1 MPLDAMT
8 STSNLVGFVL
18 FAIYSSCD
26 FSCFLHSTRWQ
37 NAFQSSSFQHDG
49 DEPLTLDRHRL
60 RTCVLCIS
68 SGDLLSAIHARKK
81 RVISNV
87 MCYPTCV
94 MRVKKDLLI
103 ISSISSGVSMTSRE
117 QPEPPWTRMYV
128 YVGATS

>member
-1 MPLDAMT
+1 MPSGAMT
-8 STSNLVGFVL
+8 SISNLGGFVL

-26 FSCFLHSTRWQ
+26 FPCCLHSTRWQ

-60 RTCVLCIS
+60 RAFVSCIS
-68 SGDLLSAIHARKK
+68 SGDLVSVHARKK

-103 ISSISSGVSMTSRE
+103 ISSISSGVSITSRE
-117 QPEPPWTRMYV
+117 QPDPPLMRMYV
-128 YVGATS
+128 YVGAIS